1 MTAAVTSSRRAASFV
16 LVLLAAAVLF
26 FLFRIAELVLLAFIA
41 ALIAVYLGGIMDI
54 LCRRLRVPRGPALFL
69 ALFLTLAA
77 LSGIGVL
84 LAPAVAQQTQDLIA
98 AIPRYLTELDQMLRG
113 LAARY
118 PLLRRT
124 GIASTESGLVTTL
137 LTETME
143 FLRRGV
149 VGYATATGKL
159 VIDGIAVMVM
169 ALYLAYRPSL
179 YADGVV
185 ALAPPRHRE
194 TARAILADLGLTLR
208 AWVGAQLLAMV
219 VLALFTGLGLW
230 LLDVPYW
237 LAFSIFTGVVVL
249 VPFFGTLVSTLLPA
263 LLVLGDRGGLA
274 FLAVASV
281 GVIVH
286 VIEANLVHP
295 IIMQHRVALPPVLTI
310 LSVLVMAKMG
320 GVLGLLVAV
329 PTLAT
334 VMVLTRHIL
343 IFQVYNER
351 AEGAAP
357 PPPAVLRP
365 SREVPAVSHPPTP

>member
-1 MTAAVTSSRRAASFV
+1 
-16 LVLLAAAVLF
+16 LF
-26 FLFRIAELVLLAFIA
+26 
-41 ALIAVYLGGIMDI
+41 
-54 LCRRLRVPRGPALFL
+54 
-69 ALFLTLAA
+69 
-77 LSGIGVL
+77 
-84 LAPAVAQQTQDLIA
+84 
-98 AIPRYLTELDQMLRG
+98 
-113 LAARY
+113 
-118 PLLRRT
+118 RRT
-124 GIASTESGLVTTL
+124 GIASTETGLVTTL

-149 VGYATATGKL
+149 VGYATATGRL

-194 TARAILADLGLTLR
+194 ATRAILADLGQTLR

-295 IIMQHRVALPPVLTI
+295 IIMHHRVALPPVLTI

-351 AEGAAP
+351 AAGATP
-357 PPPAVLRP
+357 HPPAILRP
-365 SREVPAVSHPPTP
+365 SREVPAVTPPSTS

>member
-1 MTAAVTSSRRAASFV
+1 MTDAVPSARRTAPLV
-16 LVLLAAAVLF
+16 LVLLLAAVL
-26 FLFRIAELVLLAFIA
+26 LLLYRIADLILIAFIA

-54 LCRRLRVPRGPALFL
+54 LCRRLRLPRGPALFL

-118 PLLRRT
+118 PLLSRT
-124 GIASTESGLVTTL
+124 GIASAESGLVTTL

-237 LAFSIFTGVVVL
+237 LAFSIFTGVVVM

-310 LSVLVMAKMG
+310 LSVLVMA
-320 GVLGLLVAV
+320 
-329 PTLAT
+329 
-334 VMVLTRHIL
+334 
-343 IFQVYNER
+343 
-351 AEGAAP
+351 
-357 PPPAVLRP
+357 
-365 SREVPAVSHPPTP
+365 